1 MKFSTIHTWILKLH
15 KITRTRMVHFTFSCW
30 LEQGN
35 NQKKIA
41 LVIQTCVLLL
51 KQNIYVQIY
60 FILHV
65 YRKLVFSLI

>member
-35 NQKKIA
+35 NPKKNRTCYPD
-41 LVIQTCVLLL
+41 LCVVIKTKHLCS
-51 KQNIYVQIY
+51 NIFY
-60 FILHV
+60 FTRLP
-65 YRKLVFSLI
+65 